1 VSRGITILALLAIVT
16 PAFADDWT
24 LLAGE
29 DFARE
34 RDAPQI
40 SMSFAQAP
48 DGPLI
53 EVVHPELSKIIT
65 TPITI
70 ELRWQPKEQS
80 SIDMSSFRATYGWM
94 GLDITSKIREHAQ
107 ITQDGL
113 LATGA
118 KLPAGTHR
126 VTVQIADNLR
136 RVGLRTFEFT
146 VR

>member
-1 VSRGITILALLAIVT
+1 MGRSIAILALLAFAS
-16 PAFADDWT
+16 PALAEDWT
-24 LLAGE
+24 LITEE

-34 RDAPQI
+34 AAAPQV

-53 EVVHPELSKIIT
+53 EVVHPEVSKTIS

-70 ELRWQPKEQS
+70 ELRWQPKEQTG
-80 SIDMSSFRATYGWM
+80 IDISSFRATYGWM
-94 GLDITSKIREHAQ
+94 GLDITGKIRERAQ
-107 ITQDGL
+107 ITQEGL
-113 LATGA
+113 LAKDA

-136 RVGLRTFEFT
+136 RVGQRTFEFT